1 MKEKIRRHIV
11 FYGRVQ
17 GVGFRYYSVN
27 KARQLDLTGWVR
39 NLSDGTVEMEVQGRG
54 EDIDQLILFLENRT
68 YIYIENIETKT
79 LPLREEQG
87 FYEKSTLY

>member
-1 MKEKIRRHIV
+1 MKEKIRRHII

-39 NLSDGTVEMEVQGRG
+39 NLRDGTVEMEVQGRE
-54 EDIDQLILFLENRT
+54 EDIDQLILFLEKRT

-79 LPLREEQG
+79 LPLREEQD
-87 FYEKSTLY
+87 FYEKSTIY